1 LFFIFKISSCN
12 DSRLLF
18 LMMKIEKQE
27 MVGYIY
33 WIWNETETIEIESTK
48 LERTELERI
57 NWDNK
62 L

>member
-1 LFFIFKISSCN
+1 
-12 DSRLLF
+12 
-18 LMMKIEKQE
+18 MMKIEKQE

>member
-1 LFFIFKISSCN
+1 MFFIFKISSCN